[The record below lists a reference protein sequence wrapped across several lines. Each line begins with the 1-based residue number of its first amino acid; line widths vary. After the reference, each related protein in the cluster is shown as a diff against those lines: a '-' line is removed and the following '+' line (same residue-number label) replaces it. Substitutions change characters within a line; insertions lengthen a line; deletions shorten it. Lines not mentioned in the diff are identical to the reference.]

1 MQTLT
6 TCNSCDSKPM
16 AEGQESPDELG
27 YCFDCLAEVVM
38 IVVFDGVEAHRQND
52 GSVSVDDVA
61 QIFSDGISAG
71 LNPRMV
77 GQSITA
83 AIKNNPYGLGN

>member
-1 MQTLT
+1 
-6 TCNSCDSKPM
+6 M

-27 YCFDCLAEVVM
+27 YCFDCLAEVVAL
-38 IVVFDGVEAHRQND
+38 VVFDGVEAHRQND
-52 GSVSVDDVA
+52 GGGLVKDVA

>member
-16 AEGQESPDELG
+16 AEGQESPVERG
-27 YCFDCLAEVVM
+27 LAEVVM

-52 GSVSVDDVA
+52 GGVLVKDVA